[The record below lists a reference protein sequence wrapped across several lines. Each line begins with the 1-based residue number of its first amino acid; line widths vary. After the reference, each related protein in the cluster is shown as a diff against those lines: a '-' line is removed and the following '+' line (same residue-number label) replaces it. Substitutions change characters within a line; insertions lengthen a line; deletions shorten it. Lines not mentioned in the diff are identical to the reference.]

1 MPDADQ
7 MEVDEAKAEEQDEDS
22 EPGAATPD
30 RSDDVTED
38 EEGPAPEESSMSVRS
53 ASKSVTL
60 EDVGPPPPRRELPF
74 GRPPSTRNTR
84 SQQQPIPPGEDDETE
99 DEEL

>member
-1 MPDADQ
+1 

-30 RSDDVTED
+30 RASDDETED
-38 EEGPAPEESSMSVRS
+38 EDGPALERTSRPVRS
-53 ASKSVTL
+53 TSKSISL

-74 GRPPSTRNTR
+74 GRPPATRTR
-84 SQQQPIPPGEDDETE
+84 AGQKQPTPPVEDDETE